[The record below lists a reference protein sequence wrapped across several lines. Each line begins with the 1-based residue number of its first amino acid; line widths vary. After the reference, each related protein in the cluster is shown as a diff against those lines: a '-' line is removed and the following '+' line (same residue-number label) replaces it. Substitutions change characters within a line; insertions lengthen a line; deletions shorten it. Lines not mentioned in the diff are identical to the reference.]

1 MTVLSKEFGDADIR
15 NYSSIFELAVK
26 IFFLSQYRKLD
37 GFAIEKSLYC
47 NNRNG
52 FIDKFR
58 LKYPQTVKFLIFL
71 KPTCFMSLLKIT
83 PKKVNFCLMI
93 EFQ

>member
-37 GFAIEKSLYC
+37 GFAIEK
-47 NNRNG
+47 RNE

-58 LKYPQTVKFLIFL
+58 LKYPQTVKFLIF
-71 KPTCFMSLLKIT
+71 
-83 PKKVNFCLMI
+83 
-93 EFQ
+93 

>member
-26 IFFLSQYRKLD
+26 IFFLLQYRKLD
-37 GFAIEKSLYC
+37 GFAIEK
-47 NNRNG
+47 RNE

-58 LKYPQTVKFLIFL
+58 LKYPQTVKFLIF
-71 KPTCFMSLLKIT
+71 
-83 PKKVNFCLMI
+83 
-93 EFQ
+93 